1 MSLDYFKYSI
11 FGLKVETNFEI
22 TFLKKLNKNYKSQ
35 LKVTLDRQFKE
46 PNNLYS
52 LGTVFTR
59 NYIYYIDKHKN
70 IFRISQN
77 DTIDIKK
84 HNNKKEKDIALSLLG
99 IPIGYFFFLKG
110 MFVSHASIITR
121 ERNAISFLGQTSS
134 GKSSLSNYLLSK
146 NFKFCS
152 EDLSL
157 IKRNHIIDR
166 SSNWIKL
173 SKEMI
178 RDSMENFSDSR
189 PIPGDRRNREFC
201 ILKDSLV
208 FTGTSKL
215 KLCYVPVWGN
225 ELKIS
230 RLDINEA
237 FKFLLVNSY
246 RPKNYKNKSKL
257 EEVALKNI
265 TNLISNVPCFKFSRK
280 KDMSHFAK
288 SNNFLL
294 GHIKENLHSN
304 I

>member
-1 MSLDYFKYSI
+1 M
-11 FGLKVETNFEI
+11 KVETNFEI

-35 LKVTLDRQFKE
+35 LKVTLDRPFKE

-59 NYIYYIDKHKN
+59 NHIYYVDKHKN

-84 HNNKKEKDIALSLLG
+84 HNNEKEQDIALSLIG

-121 ERNAISFLGQTSS
+121 ERNAISFLGQTGS
-134 GKSSLSNYLLSK
+134 GKSSISNYFLSK

-157 IKRNHIIDR
+157 IKKNHIIDR

-189 PIPGDRRNREFC
+189 SICGDRRNREFC

-208 FTGTSKL
+208 HTGTSKL
-215 KLCYVPVWGN
+215 KLCYIPVWGN

-257 EEVALKNI
+257 EEVTLKNI
-265 TNLISNVPCFKFSRK
+265 TNFIANVPCFKFSRK
-280 KDMSHFAK
+280 KDMNHYAK

-294 GHIKENLHSN
+294 GHIEENLYSN